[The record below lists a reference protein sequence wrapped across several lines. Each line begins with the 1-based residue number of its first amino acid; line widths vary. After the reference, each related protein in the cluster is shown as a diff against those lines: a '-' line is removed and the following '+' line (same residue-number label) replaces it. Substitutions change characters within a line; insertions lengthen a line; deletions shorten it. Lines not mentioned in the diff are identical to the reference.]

1 MSLDPTPSQPSGRA
15 LIDGIVAGL
24 AGIATGRLWPGFDP
38 ASLPLAVALDA
49 EPATWLINH
58 AGVPGY
64 ERADA
69 NPTPGKPPL
78 FRRAGLDERLTANSV
93 AMIGDQLTATIFVDE
108 GTSLPHLVAL
118 AAHELFHVFQRRHYP
133 DWGANETSLL
143 TYPWDDPAN
152 LALANHEVTLL
163 SRAVSAPDDQ
173 SGGHLAAQ
181 ALATR
186 QHRFRLLTPEARDYE
201 NAVELVEGTARYIE
215 SRVASQLGTSL
226 PQLDTRDGID
236 LRRRCYRT
244 GHDWCVM
251 LDRLAGPDWRAAPS
265 AGPGEPMPVLTD
277 VLAAVVGQPDDLVDD
292 GGWRDGLAGAT
303 ATIDSETAR
312 RAGRLEL
319 VRASAG
325 ASILLQGQPGAP
337 LRVAGFD
344 PMNLTPLP
352 DGRVLHE
359 RFLDLTLGETR
370 FTVLD
375 RASVTTAAGPHPLFS
390 GVDRAEIL
398 IAGST
403 LPSGTVWDTAS
414 LTELGVRVDGPFTV
428 RQAGLD
434 MIEILAGRPPSS
446 IRS

>member
-1 MSLDPTPSQPSGRA
+1 MSLAATPRWPAGRA

-24 AGIATGRLWPGFDP
+24 ASISPDHLWPGFDP
-38 ASLPLAVALDA
+38 ASVPLAVALDA

-58 AGVPGY
+58 AGIPGY
-64 ERADA
+64 ERADT

-78 FRRAGLDERLTANSV
+78 FRQAGLDERLTANSV
-93 AMIGDQLTATIFVDE
+93 AMIGDQLTATIFADV
-108 GTSLPHLVAL
+108 GTSLPHLIAL

-133 DWGANETSLL
+133 GWGANETSLL

-163 SRAVSAPDDQ
+163 SRAVAVPDDQ
-173 SGGHLAAQ
+173 SGGHLAAL

-186 QHRFRLLTPEARDYE
+186 RQRFRLLTPEARGYE

-215 SRVASQLGTSL
+215 GRVASHLGTSL
-226 PQLDTRDGID
+226 PQLETRDGID

-277 VLAAVVGQPDDLVDD
+277 ILAAVVEQPDDLIDD
-292 GGWRDGLAGAT
+292 GGWRDGLAAAT
-303 ATIDSETAR
+303 AAIDSETAR

-325 ASILLQGQPGAP
+325 ASILLRSQPRAP
-337 LRVAGFD
+337 LLVTGFD

-352 DGRVLHE
+352 DGRVFHE

-403 LPSGTVWDTAS
+403 LPTGTVWNTAS
-414 LTELGVRVDGPFTV
+414 LAGLGVRVDGPFTV
-428 RQAGLD
+428 RRLGPEAV
-434 MIEILAGRPPSS
+434 EILPARPVSS
-446 IRS
+446 SPI